1 MQLYLF
7 APVLFVCSLVKL
19 PFYNIL
25 YCDNNFRASK
35 AYIDFKNYLF
45 NQLMK
50 IIDVKYLIG
59 NKNTMKFF
67 LLIDK

>member
-1 MQLYLF
+1 MLNN
-7 APVLFVCSLVKL
+7 LV
-19 PFYNIL
+19 IL
-25 YCDNNFRASK
+25 IST
-35 AYIDFKNYLF
+35 KNYLF

-67 LLIDK
+67 LLSINKEKDKGSS